1 MMRCSRRSA
10 CMTLLCIVLIA
21 IRGASADSF
30 HGVGMRDSHLAEY
43 KTACYGEVE
52 AAEPTLEE
60 LRAMEFVNRSA
71 DIPLRCNSWGY
82 CADPKIVR
90 SYICSYR
97 IDSNSFEKFRRQ
109 DRVSPMGWLGVHW
122 GFLFESCRE
131 KSERCL
137 DRHVHTYNATY
148 IFIAAVLIQSFV
160 ALLVLLSRVFT
171 VSRGAF
177 FSLRTSCKDLA
188 WGALEVW
195 NDFPGLFEQLPANIR
210 DLARQRAEEKRHFRF
225 RALLALCGVM
235 GPAMCLSSVLQWVIP
250 ELQNVDCTAGT
261 HWTMT
266 ACQMDHLS
274 FQREAAMTYLVALI
288 LGGLGLYSIVRRDFV
303 TKRSITATAMALQVG
318 MVVHLLE
325 VQNYSYFEGWF
336 MFNYVCLR
344 GAIATFA
351 GNSRLSVM
359 LNVCEVVCELIKHST
374 EFEQYLAKYCRFA
387 VSTTIGML
395 TFAAAFEYAS
405 VRETVL
411 SVAAEHAVAEATR
424 GRLVLDMLCDAVVN
438 LKDLIIAESCPKL
451 QALLL
456 MAPSA
461 TGIANRAFLDC
472 VVADDRARVRTRLD
486 TSAEMKES
494 VFVIQT
500 RLQSAGLGS
509 VNVQL
514 CVCGFDDV
522 HGKRCHMIGVRE
534 EDMQEQGRLDS
545 LPSEMPPP
553 LSIATPQVIGA
564 ASDRSIAARS
574 IATTRTS
581 AQSEGASSSVVA
593 FDAVVES
600 PEDEP
605 ENAASVW
612 LDCSTPGKYTIT
624 RISKSMVYHLGP
636 SLGISDF
643 IELLAD
649 MDEQQKFVGW
659 MDKIL
664 NSTHEVSQKRFRIRL
679 RHWKTGLHARVE
691 AKPIS
696 DMCNECVPKAIRL
709 QLSRFIFK
717 LKKKT
722 KVTDDDQSLSMYAKK
737 RSATPGALESLE
749 MEEAALEA
757 KERRHKKLYR
767 TARYRVTPNLTRS
780 LMALDLVRH
789 WHVEGEAGA
798 CCDLH
803 MRATCLV
810 QASKLLF
817 GIGCAHDQEIDGAWQ
832 CRGCC
837 CLFRSCPTSCHICS
851 GMGTPAEP
859 EEYESRDEAEAQ
871 NDQAEAPLLQL

>member
-1 MMRCSRRSA
+1 MMRCSRRPA
-10 CMTLLCIVLIA
+10 CVALLCIVFNP
-21 IRGASADSF
+21 IRGARADDF
-30 HGVGMRDSHLAEY
+30 HGTGMRASNQVRY
-43 KTACYGEVE
+43 SSVCYGDIDVSSPTVE
-52 AAEPTLEE
+52 EIN
-60 LRAMEFVNRSA
+60 AMEFVNHSA
-71 DIPLRCNSWGY
+71 EIQLQCNSWGY
-82 CADPKIVR
+82 CADPQLIQSV
-90 SYICSYR
+90 ICSYR
-97 IDSNSFEKFRRQ
+97 TDAKHFERFRRK
-109 DRVSPMGWLGVHW
+109 DRVSPMAWLGIRR
-122 GFLFESCRE
+122 GFLLDNCRE
-131 KSERCL
+131 KSEHCH
-137 DRHVHTYNATY
+137 DRYIHTYNIMY
-148 IFIAAVLIQSFV
+148 IFIAAVMIQSLI
-160 ALLVLLSRVFT
+160 ALLVLISQVFAVT
-171 VSRGAF
+171 RGSVFA
-177 FSLRTSCKDLA
+177 LRASCKVLG
-188 WGALEVW
+188 WVALEFW
-195 NDFPGLFEQLPANIR
+195 NDFPGLFEQLPADVR
-210 DLARQRAEEKRHFRF
+210 ELARQRIDEKRFFRF
-225 RALLALCGVM
+225 RVFMALCGVM
-235 GPAMCLSSVLQWVIP
+235 SPVLCLSTMLQWVIRD
-250 ELQNVDCTAGT
+250 LQNVDCSAGT
-261 HWTMT
+261 HWSLTN
-266 ACQMDHLS
+266 CQVDHLS
-274 FQREAAMTYLVALI
+274 FQREAAMTFLVALI
-288 LGGLGLYSIVRRDFV
+288 LGSVGLYCIVRRDFV
-303 TKRSITATAMALQVG
+303 TKRSIAATAIAMHVG

-325 VQNYSYFEGWF
+325 VQNYSYFETWF